1 MLVGCAG
8 SVSPREQA
16 LEATVAALQA
26 ERTPATSTLTT
37 SQPAVSAST
46 ATAVDQGQQGKYIG
60 TAYPPLP
67 EGWRQGRQ
75 SITFSAAEGEY
86 AIVELLQED
95 QQMLWFL
102 KSTGRDAQ
110 GHLTWTVVDMLVRSE
125 IKEKGGFLWSACK
138 LGDKLDDEI
147 VALGESK
154 TPKMDPIHLA
164 WRADHSTGH
173 FEPISIEG
181 LICVD
186 ENAVN

>member
-16 LEATVAALQA
+16 LEATIAALQA
-26 ERTPATSTLTT
+26 ENTPATSTLTT

-46 ATAVDQGQQGKYIG
+46 ATAVDQSQPGKYIG

-67 EGWRQGRQ
+67 EGWKQGRQ
-75 SITFSAAEGEY
+75 TITFSSAEGEY
-86 AIVELLQED
+86 AIVELWQED

-138 LGDKLDDEI
+138 LGDKPDDEI

-164 WRADHSTGH
+164 WRADHNTGH